1 MMTRRQFLCRMPAAV
16 LLAQLPLA
24 SAETRKK
31 GVLLMNRIGPSS
43 ADLYIANADGTSE
56 RKLLQNPLFEYNA
69 CFSADGKSVLFTSE
83 RNGDGQ
89 SDIFRCRPDGAEVQP
104 LVTGPSVDDAST
116 LSPDG
121 TRLAFVSTRNGYRAN
136 IWLLEL
142 RSGNMRNLTGAP
154 NVQGDPSGP
163 NGFFRPSWSPDS
175 QWLAFSS
182 DRNTDWRGHDGGKGW
197 EHTQE
202 LSVYVIR
209 ADGSG
214 FRRIAAKPG
223 YCLGSP
229 KWSPDGKR
237 VVFYEMTTEDTWGAR
252 RPSLVGSA
260 GVADCIGGPHDGGAD
275 GAHIGPRAKGRSAV
289 PQCNG
294 NCLPPQRRSG

>member
-1 MMTRRQFLCRMPAAV
+1 MTRRQFLCRMPAAV

-116 LSPDG
+116 VHPMERVSPSSRRAMG
-121 TRLAFVSTRNGYRAN
+121 TEQIFGSSNCGAAICAISRVLQTCRATQAAPTDSSGLRGRLTANGSPFLPTATP
-136 IWLLEL
+136 
-142 RSGNMRNLTGAP
+142 TGVAMT
-154 NVQGDPSGP
+154 
-163 NGFFRPSWSPDS
+163 
-175 QWLAFSS
+175 AA
-182 DRNTDWRGHDGGKGW
+182 K
-197 EHTQE
+197 
-202 LSVYVIR
+202 
-209 ADGSG
+209 DGSI
-214 FRRIAAKPG
+214 RR
-223 YCLGSP
+223 
-229 KWSPDGKR
+229 
-237 VVFYEMTTEDTWGAR
+237 
-252 RPSLVGSA
+252 
-260 GVADCIGGPHDGGAD
+260 
-275 GAHIGPRAKGRSAV
+275 
-289 PQCNG
+289 N
-294 NCLPPQRRSG
+294 